1 MNERAKP
8 TIVASPKD
16 ITAQYLTDVL
26 RYADID
32 ATVTSFTASSV
43 GTGQVGQNVRFE
55 LSYAT
60 PAPTNAPATI
70 VGKFTSDDPV
80 SRETGKALLNYL
92 REVKFYNELRE
103 SLDVQT
109 PKLLFTDINEDTH
122 DFVLMME
129 DLAPAQQ
136 GNQLEG
142 CSVAEVKLGLTEL
155 ARLHGPRWADPS
167 LYDYEWIGRPDQEA
181 DATVAGLYSQL
192 YPGYIDRYGHRL
204 SAEQKTMG
212 QTLGERFTAYVAAN
226 RAAEARL
233 TVVHGDY
240 RLDNM
245 MFGGPYPV
253 AVVDWQSPTIG
264 SGGQDL
270 AYWVGTSLD
279 PAIRRQH
286 DRELVEHYFTALS
299 AYSIGDYSLDD
310 CWRDY
315 RHFAFAGWNMAVIA
329 SMIVGQTDR
338 GDDMFMAMAT
348 RSAQMALDLN
358 SLDALNDSQHS
369 A

>member
-1 MNERAKP
+1 MNKP
-8 TIVASPKD
+8 GIVANPKE
-16 ITAQYLTDVL
+16 ITAEYLTDVL
-26 RYADID
+26 RYAGTDVRV
-32 ATVTSFTASSV
+32 ASFTASNV

-55 LSYAT
+55 LSFAT
-60 PAPTNAPATI
+60 PPPPNTATTI

-109 PKLLFTDINEDTH
+109 PKLLFSDINEDTH

-142 CSVAEVKLGLTEL
+142 CSVDEVKLGLTEL
-155 ARLHGPRWADPS
+155 ARLHGPRWADAA
-167 LYDYEWIGRPDQEA
+167 LYDYEWIGRPDPEA
-181 DATVAGLYSQL
+181 DATVTGLYTQL
-192 YPGYIDRYGHRL
+192 YPGFVDRYGQRL
-204 SAEQKTMG
+204 TDEQKAMG
-212 QTLGERFTAYVAAN
+212 NTLGEHFDGYVANNRDAN
-226 RAAEARL
+226 RPM

-245 MFGGPYPV
+245 MFGGPYAV

-264 SGGQDL
+264 CGGQDL
-270 AYWVGTSLD
+270 AYWVGTSLE
-279 PAIRRQH
+279 PTLRREK
-286 DRELVEHYFTALS
+286 DRELVEHYYAALS
-299 AYSIGDYSLDD
+299 NYAIGSYSIED
-310 CWRDY
+310 CWQDY
-315 RHFAFAGWNMAVIA
+315 CHFAFAGWNMAVIA

-358 SLDALNDSQHS
+358 SLEALKASS
-369 A
+369 AHA

>member
-1 MNERAKP
+1 MKKP
-8 TIVASPKD
+8 TIVAKPQD
-16 ITAQYLTDVL
+16 ITPDYLTQIL
-26 RYADID
+26 QHAGID
-32 ATVTSFTASSV
+32 ASVASFTAGNV

-55 LSYAT
+55 LTYNT
-60 PAPTNAPATI
+60 PAPRDAPQTI
-70 VGKFTSDDPV
+70 VGKFTSEDPV
-80 SRETGKALLNYL
+80 SRQTGVALLNYL

-103 SLDVQT
+103 TLDVQT

-129 DLAPAQQ
+129 DLAPAEQ

-142 CSVAEVKLGLTEL
+142 CSVAEVKTGLTEM
-155 ARLHGPRWADPS
+155 AKLHGPRWGDKT
-167 LYDYEWIGRPDQEA
+167 LYDLEWLGRPDPEA
-181 DATVAGLYSQL
+181 DATVTGLYTQL
-192 YPGYIDRYGHRL
+192 FPGFIERYGDRL
-204 SAEQKTMG
+204 SKEQKTMG
-212 QTLGERFTAYVAAN
+212 QRLGEQFSSYVAKSQGAQN
-226 RAAEARL
+226 PM

-253 AVVDWQSPTIG
+253 AVVDWQSPVIG
-264 SGGQDL
+264 NAGQDL

-279 PAIRRQH
+279 PTVRKAH
-286 DRELVEHYFTALS
+286 DRELVEHYFSALS
-299 AYSIGDYSLDD
+299 NYAIGSYSLEQCWDD
-310 CWRDY
+310 YC
-315 RHFAFAGWNMAVIA
+315 HFSFAGWNMAVIA

-358 SLDALNDSQHS
+358 ALDTLNSV
-369 A
+369 

>member
-1 MNERAKP
+1 MKKP
-8 TIVASPKD
+8 AIGARPQD
-16 ITAQYLTDVL
+16 ITADYLTEIL
-26 RYADID
+26 QYADID
-32 ATVTSFTASSV
+32 ASVESFTAGNV

-55 LSYAT
+55 LSYNS
-60 PAPTNAPATI
+60 PVPTNAPATI

-109 PKLLFTDINEDTH
+109 PKLLFTDINEETH

-142 CSVAEVKLGLTEL
+142 CSVANVKIGLTEL
-155 ARLHGPRWADPS
+155 AKLHGPRWGDKA
-167 LYDYEWIGRPDQEA
+167 LYDFEWIGRPDPAA
-181 DATVAGLYSQL
+181 DATVTGLYTQL
-192 YPGYIDRYGHRL
+192 FPGFIERYGHRL
-204 SAEQKTMG
+204 SGDQKAMG
-212 QTLGERFTAYVAAN
+212 QTLGEHFDGYVARNRDTN
-226 RAAEARL
+226 RAM

-264 SGGQDL
+264 NAGQDL
-270 AYWVGTSLD
+270 AYWVGTSLE
-279 PAIRRQH
+279 PEIRKAH

-299 AYSIGDYSLDD
+299 TYAIGNYSLEQCWDD
-310 CWRDY
+310 YC
-315 RHFAFAGWNMAVIA
+315 HFSFAGWNMAVIA

-348 RSAQMALDLN
+348 RSADMALDLN
-358 SLDALNDSQHS
+358 ALDALSGKQTD